1 MKILSKNQGGVPPLV
16 APKTDP
22 APAWENPLMPNKR
35 LRQLYAAM
43 VELRLLEE
51 NIASRQS
58 RQRSSGKL
66 HLHPGEEG
74 VFASTILS
82 LNPGDLTSES
92 APSIAPA
99 FLCGAKLSSI
109 LSPPSRARKSL
120 HELPSVADATVRLNL
135 AIGASLGFVA
145 TKKGSLTVVYISSND
160 LTQQQWKPILKLAAG
175 QVAPILFVAL
185 SGKSAK
191 LGQLSQLSTTC
202 GTPGIPVD
210 AADPVALYRV
220 TQESMLRIRA
230 GGGPV
235 LMECIPFQ
243 LPGKQAGPADPILT
257 MQQFMLP
264 RGVADTTWFN
274 HVSTRFATRLRTQR
288 E

>member
-51 NIASRQS
+51 HIASRQA
-58 RQRSSGKL
+58 RKKSSGKL
-66 HLHPGEEG
+66 HLHPGKEG

-92 APSIAPA
+92 HPSIAAA
-99 FLCGAKLSSI
+99 FLRGTKLSS
-109 LSPPSRARKSL
+109 LLDTTSPAKRSST
-120 HELPSVADATVRLNL
+120 ELPPIADATVRLNL

-175 QVAPILFVAL
+175 QVTPILFVAL
-185 SGKSAK
+185 SGKSAR
-191 LGQLSQLSTTC
+191 LGQLSHLSTTC

-210 AADPVALYRV
+210 VADPVALYRV

-243 LPGKQAGPADPILT
+243 LPGKQTTPADPILT

-264 RGVADTTWFN
+264 RGVADDTWF
-274 HVSTRFATRLRTQR
+274 HKVVTRFSARLKTAAK
-288 E
+288 